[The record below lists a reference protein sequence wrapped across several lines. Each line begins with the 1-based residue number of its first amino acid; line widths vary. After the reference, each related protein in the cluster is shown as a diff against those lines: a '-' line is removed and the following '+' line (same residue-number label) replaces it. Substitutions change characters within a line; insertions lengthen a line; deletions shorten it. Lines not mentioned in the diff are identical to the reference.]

1 MTNELEAA
9 LSAAR
14 VAGEQ
19 TTQGRRALSKLEG
32 KVAIVT
38 GAGRGIGRAIA
49 ETYLAEGANVVPTA
63 AREKDEVEA
72 VAARAADRCLPLLAD
87 VTRPEDCERVASET
101 VERFGGVDVL
111 VNNAGRGMKYVSEA
125 FLTEPARFWEAD
137 PEVWRMVIETNVN
150 GPFYMSRVVVPRMMG
165 RSGGSIVNVS
175 VNYETM
181 KRKGFSPYG
190 PSKAALESESI
201 IWAQD
206 LEGTGIRVNVL
217 LPGGAT
223 ETGMIPA
230 GLPEE
235 TRARLLRPEIVGPA
249 AVYLASDASR
259 HLNGHRLVATEWSP
273 EDPDGRPA
281 GSGIGAR
288 G

>member
-1 MTNELEAA
+1 M
-9 LSAAR
+9 
-14 VAGEQ
+14 
-19 TTQGRRALSKLEG
+19 SKLEG

-38 GAGRGIGRAIA
+38 GGGRGIGRAIA
-49 ETYLAEGANVVPTA
+49 EAYLAEGANVVPTA
-63 AREKDEVEA
+63 ARQKDEVEA

-150 GPFYMSRVVVPRMMG
+150 GPFYMSRAVVPRMLG

-235 TRARLLRPEIVGPA
+235 ARARLLRPEVVGPA
-249 AVYLASDASR
+249 AVYLASDASG
-259 HLNGHRLVATEWSP
+259 HLNGHRLVATGWSP
-273 EDPDGRPA
+273 EDPDGHPA
-281 GSGIGAR
+281 ASGIGAR